1 MIHVLIKYGKKI
13 ERNGNIHAKIG
24 KANVV
29 YVNNKNSKTDVLS
42 ISNGVMTP
50 ISIESSMILSNS
62 NINSKVL
69 NVTTAKPID
78 TEIVCNEVSSSKH
91 VVIVEEH
98 TLIGGLSSAC
108 LENLTDNLGSN
119 NLPPIHRIGLP
130 DKFIHNYGN
139 QKSLLQKNDMMPE
152 QIAKRVICIVNK
164 VNK

>member
-1 MIHVLIKYGKKI
+1 
-13 ERNGNIHAKIG
+13 
-24 KANVV
+24 
-29 YVNNKNSKTDVLS
+29 
-42 ISNGVMTP
+42 MTP

-78 TEIVCNEVSSSKH
+78 TETVCNEVSSSKH

-98 TLIGGLSSAC
+98 TLIGGLASAC